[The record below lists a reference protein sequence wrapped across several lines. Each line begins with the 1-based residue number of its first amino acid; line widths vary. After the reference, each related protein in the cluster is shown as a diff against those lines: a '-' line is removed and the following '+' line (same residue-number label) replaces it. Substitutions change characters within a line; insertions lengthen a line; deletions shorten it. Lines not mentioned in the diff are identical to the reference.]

1 MSNLNEGKMKKIDN
15 KQWFASLVGRLALL
29 IACLGFATAATA
41 QQRITGQVSD
51 AAGNPVI
58 GASVVVEGT
67 TIGTTTG
74 VDGSFALNVPD
85 KATLAVSFIGYK
97 SVRQTIAAGQT
108 ALKIVLEEDA
118 ALLDEVVVVGYGTVK
133 KRDLTGAVSSVKA
146 DDIMRTPTSNVMEAI
161 QGQVAGFDI
170 TRSNGDAGAS
180 MNMSLRGNRS
190 INGSNEPL
198 FIIDGMEGSFDELNP
213 NDIASIEILK
223 DASSTAVYG
232 AAGANGVIIITTKNP
247 SKDKFSVNFDSYYG
261 WNVPSKFP
269 ELNTG
274 ERYIEFRREAARTA
288 GKWNSPA
295 DDASIFPS
303 GIWDLIQ
310 NGKWVNWS
318 DLITRTGQTQNYNI
332 NTSYGNDRMSA
343 YFSAGYYKV
352 EGQLPD
358 DDLERL
364 SARAK
369 MDFTPNK
376 VVKYGFNVYTMWSNH
391 NKRYSR
397 VWNRILCTVPLGTP
411 YDEEGNVV
419 SYPVAGDTAYM
430 SPLADMAEGEY
441 ENNIKTLSVAP
452 QVYVE
457 LTPVKG
463 LSFRSVLGGYLRNV
477 KEGRFIGEHSWAGL
491 QTGSYAEIP
500 NTLTYNYKWQNILTY
515 NFKVADDHDFTLTG
529 VTEWT
534 KNRRE
539 EAQATAYDFDSTD
552 YGYQNLG
559 AATGTPKVSSNFVGS
574 QMMSYV
580 LRLNYSYKGKYL
592 LTVSNRWDGASM
604 LAKGNK
610 WDSFPAVAAAWRI
623 SDEGFMRNVDAVTN
637 LKLRASYGVT
647 GNAGASEYG
656 TLASSR
662 TGIFGFQEVSVPYSG
677 FSQNIANL
685 NLGWEKSYSWNVGL
699 DLGLFNDRLN
709 ITADWYRTD
718 TKDILFEK
726 SLPYAAGGYGGSP
739 FKIWSNIGETRN
751 SGLEL
756 TINTRNFVG
765 PKFKWNTTLTFA
777 ANKEKVIKTTQ
788 EGPMQFGDYYLI
800 PGQPIHTYYGFK
812 YAGLWRTDEAEEAA
826 VYGCQPGDVR
836 VAENGTPDGKL
847 NTDDY
852 YILGSATPK
861 WTGSLSNRFEFKNFD
876 LNILLIARWDYTMPY
891 GVTGWYRT
899 DGLNPSPA
907 VCDYWTPENQ
917 NARYPR
923 PNMSGGGQHESS
935 INYFD
940 GSYWKIKTISLGY
953 TVPRKILKRCRIEKL
968 RLYFTADNPFI
979 HTKCKYLKNY
989 DPEKGGDDDY
999 APLSRQYVFGINLS
1013 F

>member
-1 MSNLNEGKMKKIDN
+1 MKKMDN
-15 KQWFASLVGRLALL
+15 KSWIASLLGKLALA
-29 IACLGFATAATA
+29 ICCVGFAATAMA
-41 QQRITGQVSD
+41 QQRISGRVTD
-51 AAGNPVI
+51 AAGAPVV
-58 GASVVVEGT
+58 GASVFVEGT

-74 VDGSFALNVPD
+74 ADGSYLLSVPE
-85 KATLAVSFIGYK
+85 KSTVTVSYIGYK
-97 SVRQTIAAGQT
+97 SVKRTLAAGQT
-108 ALKIVLEEDA
+108 GFDLVLEEDA
-118 ALLDEVVVVGYGTVK
+118 ALLDDVVVVGYGTVK

-146 DDIMRTPTSNVMEAI
+146 DDIVRTPTGNVMEAI

-213 NDIASIEILK
+213 NDIASVEVLK

-247 SKDKFSVNFDSYYG
+247 AKDKFSVNFDSYYG

-269 ELNTG
+269 ALNTG
-274 ERYIEFRREAARTA
+274 DRYIEFRREAARAA
-288 GKWNSPA
+288 GKWSSPA

-310 NGKWVNWS
+310 NDKWVDWS

-332 NTSYGNDRMSA
+332 NTSYANDRVSA

-358 DDLERL
+358 DNLERI

-369 MDFTPNK
+369 MDFTPND

-419 SYPVAGDTAYM
+419 PYPVAGDTAYM
-430 SPLADMAEGEY
+430 SPLADTAEGEY
-441 ENNIKTLSVAP
+441 ENNLKTLSVAP

-457 LTPVKG
+457 LKPVKG
-463 LSFRSVLGGYLRNV
+463 LTFRSVLGGYLRNV
-477 KEGRFIGEHSWAGL
+477 KEGRYVGAGSWAGL

-515 NFKVADDHDFTLTG
+515 NFKIANDHDFTFTG
-529 VTEWT
+529 VTEWS

-539 EAQATAYDFDSTD
+539 EAQATAFDFDSND

-559 AATGTPKVSSNFVGS
+559 AATGTPQVSSNFVGS

-580 LRLNYSYKGKYL
+580 VRLNYSYKGKYL
-592 LTVSNRWDGASM
+592 LTLSNRWDGASM
-604 LAKGNK
+604 LAAGNK

-623 SDEGFMRNVDAVTN
+623 SDENFMRNVDAVTN
-637 LKLRASYGVT
+637 LKLRVSYGVT

-662 TGIFGFQEVSVPYSG
+662 TGIFGFQETSVPYSG
-677 FSQNIANL
+677 FSQSIANL
-685 NLGWEKSYSWNVGL
+685 GLGWEKSYSWNVGL
-699 DLGLFNDRLN
+699 DMGFFNDRLN

-751 SGLEL
+751 TGLEV

-765 PKFKWNTTLTFA
+765 PKFKWNSTLTFA
-777 ANKEKVIKTTQ
+777 TNKEKVLKTTS
-788 EGPMQFGDYYLI
+788 EGPMKFEDYYLI
-800 PGQPIHTYYGFK
+800 PGEPIHTYYGFK
-812 YAGLWRTDEAEEAA
+812 YDGIWGTDEADEAA
-826 VYGCQPGDVR
+826 VFGCRPGDVR
-836 VAENGTPDGKL
+836 VAENGTPDGVL

-852 YILGSATPK
+852 YILGSSTPK
-861 WTGSLSNRFEFKNFD
+861 WTGSFSNRFEFKNFD
-876 LNILLIARWDYTMPY
+876 LNILLIARWDYTMRY

-923 PNMSGGGQHESS
+923 PNMDGGGQHESS
-935 INYFD
+935 IDYYD
-940 GSYWKIKTISLGY
+940 GSYWKIKTVSLGY
-953 TVPRKILKRCRIEKL
+953 NLPKKILKRWHIDKL
-968 RLYFTADNPFI
+968 RVYFTADNPFV
-979 HTKCKYLKNY
+979 HTKCKYLKDY